1 MSYSSDPL
9 FQSKLP
15 SMCNAWLFLNEDLSI
30 GTNYND
36 STSLFQ
42 RFISEKVYQGNDIIN
57 LCFVDIVLTS
67 SDTVPSGDGSSY
79 TLSLDKVSHPA
90 SQDGSV
96 PVNQDYMQWIVRDA
110 KNVNPKIKICL
121 TLLYGKQHLISQ
133 VYPEP
138 NNLDQAFAQA
148 LANNVVTY
156 LNHYGLDGLDID
168 WEWDYL
174 GDDTTQEQFKR
185 TFSVLGPTLKKD
197 RMLLT
202 IGPVTTN
209 NWDSETVNDHFDI
222 ITFQMY
228 YSNSLPGQFIN
239 YSITPDKF
247 AYEAKFEGSF

>member
-1 MSYSSDPL
+1 
-9 FQSKLP
+9 
-15 SMCNAWLFLNEDLSI
+15 
-30 GTNYND
+30 
-36 STSLFQ
+36 
-42 RFISEKVYQGNDIIN
+42 
-57 LCFVDIVLTS
+57 
-67 SDTVPSGDGSSY
+67 
-79 TLSLDKVSHPA
+79 
-90 SQDGSV
+90 
-96 PVNQDYMQWIVRDA
+96 MQWIVRDA

-174 GDDTTQEQFKR
+174 GDDTTQEQYKR

-247 AYEAKFEGSF
+247 VYGAKFEGSF